1 MYFPAHNSHEG
12 FRTERFPSLGL
23 QRDIAAVKCLMARLT
38 KRNQV
43 VGRISTGTSA
53 FQVMNIEHRIF
64 RSAVT
69 MLTNVPVSEKNIL
82 ADVPEA
88 ELFALLVLFP
98 CNVRILQQLHVE
110 GRRFHGDLRDGQQSK
125 NRFYARQVRVDSVFN
140 RRSKPAFALGAETVV
155 ESRRAV
161 ARFAVTAGLP

>member
-1 MYFPAHNSHEG
+1 MK
-12 FRTERFPSLGL
+12 R
-23 QRDIAAVKCLMARLT
+23 LMARLT

-43 VGRISTGTSA
+43 AGRISAGTSA

-64 RSAVT
+64 RPAVA
-69 MLTNVPVSEKNIL
+69 MLTNVSVSEKNIL

-98 CNVRILQQLHVE
+98 CNVGILQQLHVE
-110 GRRFHGDLRDGQQSK
+110 RRRFHGDLCDRQQSK

-140 RRSKPAFALGAETVV
+140 RRSKPAFALGADAVV
-155 ESRRAV
+155 EPRCTV
-161 ARFAVTAGLP
+161 ARFAVSASTA

>member
-43 VGRISTGTSA
+43 AGRIAARASA
-53 FQVMNIEHRIF
+53 FQMMNIKHRVF

-69 MLTNVPVSEKNIL
+69 MLTNVSVSEKNIL

-88 ELFALLVLFP
+88 ELLALWVLFP
-98 CNVRILQQLHVE
+98 CNVGILQQLHVE
-110 GRRFHGDLRDGQQSK
+110 GSRFHADLRDRQQSK